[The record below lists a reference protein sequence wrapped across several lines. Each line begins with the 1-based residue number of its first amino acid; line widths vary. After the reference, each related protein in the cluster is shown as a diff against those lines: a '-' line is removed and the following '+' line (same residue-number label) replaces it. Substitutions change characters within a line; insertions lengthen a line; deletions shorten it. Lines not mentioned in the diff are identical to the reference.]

1 MMWLARTLLP
11 AIVVIVLLGF
21 AFLNPTQTVDVR
33 LFFRTYHDVQLT
45 IVVLLS
51 VILGMALMLSLSIF
65 HDLKI
70 RAQMRKLKAEKARCE
85 EELVTLRTTPLDGL
99 GSDSEEKY

>member
-1 MMWLARTLLP
+1 MWLARTLLP

-21 AFLNPTQTVDVR
+21 AFLNPTQTVDIK
-33 LFFRTYHDVQLT
+33 LLFRTYQDVQLT

-51 VILGMALMLSLSIF
+51 VFLGMALMLSLSVF

-70 RAQMRKLKAEKARCE
+70 RAQMRRLKSEKERCE
-85 EELVTLRTTPLDGL
+85 EELVTLRTSPLEGL
-99 GSDSEEKY
+99 ESDQEEKY

>member
-21 AFLNPTQTVDVR
+21 AFLNPTQTVDIHL
-33 LFFRTYHDVQLT
+33 LFRAYYDVQLT

-70 RAQMRKLKAEKARCE
+70 RAQMRSLKAQKKRCE

-99 GSDSEEKY
+99 ESDTEEKD